1 MTRPRLRLPP
11 WNADVA
17 ALTTA
22 AVFGVLLWWIFHT
35 VAQAGALGSRVR
47 EADLV
52 RSSVLRAQVDQE
64 TSVRGYLVTGK
75 ASLLRPYYDGRA
87 IIAARLDD
95 QLRTLRALGTHVA
108 PATIL
113 LTNDERMLNRQWRR
127 AIAEPFIADRHRSDS
142 TALAER
148 GIGLISRFRSD
159 NDGIADALSKTSA
172 AADAATST
180 ALKQIGLTGVIGA
193 IGLLVLVRLL
203 TWGSE
208 RFRRVAERQRLLYES
223 EKRLADSLQ
232 QAFLQRSLP
241 SIPSIGMSAVY
252 MPAEQQARVGGD
264 WYDAILVPNG
274 KLFISVGDVSGHGVE
289 AAVTMSRARQTLLT
303 LATLGQEPAAI
314 LRGVN
319 TTLLLQGPKM
329 VTAFC
334 CYIDP
339 VTFEIEY
346 GNAGHPPPAM
356 VAPGAQADLLRGGG
370 VPLGVLPSASY
381 ASQRFQPAPGTLL
394 VLYTDGLIEY
404 KRDLI
409 AGVDRLLLA
418 LTGVAASVAPD
429 PARALSDAM
438 FSDGRPFDDVA
449 VLTLRFLSAD
459 AVKAKD
465 PALPA
470 TAMEVPLGTRGQQ
483 T

>member
-1 MTRPRLRLPP
+1 
-11 WNADVA
+11 
-17 ALTTA
+17 
-22 AVFGVLLWWIFHT
+22 
-35 VAQAGALGSRVR
+35 
-47 EADLV
+47 
-52 RSSVLRAQVDQE
+52 
-64 TSVRGYLVTGK
+64 
-75 ASLLRPYYDGRA
+75 
-87 IIAARLDD
+87 
-95 QLRTLRALGTHVA
+95 
-108 PATIL
+108 
-113 LTNDERMLNRQWRR
+113 
-127 AIAEPFIADRHRSDS
+127 
-142 TALAER
+142 
-148 GIGLISRFRSD
+148 
-159 NDGIADALSKTSA
+159 
-172 AADAATST
+172 
-180 ALKQIGLTGVIGA
+180 
-193 IGLLVLVRLL
+193 
-203 TWGSE
+203 
-208 RFRRVAERQRLLYES
+208 
-223 EKRLADSLQ
+223 
-232 QAFLQRSLP
+232 
-241 SIPSIGMSAVY
+241 
-252 MPAEQQARVGGD
+252 
-264 WYDAILVPNG
+264 
-274 KLFISVGDVSGHGVE
+274 
-289 AAVTMSRARQTLLT
+289 
-303 LATLGQEPAAI
+303 
-314 LRGVN
+314 
-319 TTLLLQGPKM
+319 M

-370 VPLGVLPSASY
+370 VPLGVLPSANY

-418 LTGVAASVAPD
+418 LTGVAASEAPD

>member
-1 MTRPRLRLPP
+1 
-11 WNADVA
+11 
-17 ALTTA
+17 
-22 AVFGVLLWWIFHT
+22 
-35 VAQAGALGSRVR
+35 
-47 EADLV
+47 
-52 RSSVLRAQVDQE
+52 
-64 TSVRGYLVTGK
+64 
-75 ASLLRPYYDGRA
+75 
-87 IIAARLDD
+87 
-95 QLRTLRALGTHVA
+95 
-108 PATIL
+108 
-113 LTNDERMLNRQWRR
+113 
-127 AIAEPFIADRHRSDS
+127 
-142 TALAER
+142 
-148 GIGLISRFRSD
+148 
-159 NDGIADALSKTSA
+159 
-172 AADAATST
+172 
-180 ALKQIGLTGVIGA
+180 
-193 IGLLVLVRLL
+193 
-203 TWGSE
+203 
-208 RFRRVAERQRLLYES
+208 
-223 EKRLADSLQ
+223 
-232 QAFLQRSLP
+232 
-241 SIPSIGMSAVY
+241 MSAVY

-418 LTGVAASVAPD
+418 LTGVAASEAPD

>member
-35 VAQAGALGSRVR
+35 VAQAGLLESRVR
-47 EADLV
+47 QAQV
-52 RSSVLRAQVDQE
+52 TRGTVLRAQVDQE
-64 TSVRGYLVTGK
+64 TSVRAYLVTGK
-75 ASLLRPYYDGRA
+75 TSLLQPFYEGRTIMA
-87 IIAARLDD
+87 TRLDQ
-95 QLRTLRALGTHVA
+95 QLHALQALGSHVA
-108 PATIL
+108 PITIAE
-113 LTNDERMLNRQWRR
+113 TNDQRLLNRQWR
-127 AIAEPFIADRHRSDS
+127 AEIAEPLIADRRRTDVPGI
-142 TALAER
+142 AER
-148 GIGLISRFRSD
+148 GIGLIDRFRAD
-159 NDGIADALSKTSA
+159 NDRIADALSLTSA
-172 AADAATST
+172 AADHETAV
-180 ALKQIGLTGVIGA
+180 ALKQIGITGIVGA
-193 IGLLVLVRLL
+193 IGLIVLVRLL

-208 RFRRVAERQRLLYES
+208 RFRRAAERQRLLYES

-241 SIPSIGMSAVY
+241 DIPSIGMNAVY

-264 WYDAILVPNG
+264 WYDAIVVPNG

-303 LATLGQEPAAI
+303 LATLGLEPGAMLAD
-314 LRGVN
+314 VN
-319 TTLLLQGPKM
+319 TTLLLQGQKM

-339 VTFEIEY
+339 LTFEIEY
-346 GNAGHPPPAM
+346 GNAGHPPPAV
-356 VAPGAQADLLRGGG
+356 VAPGAEADMLRGGG
-370 VPLGVLPSASY
+370 VPIGILPNATYSSY
-381 ASQRFQPAPGTLL
+381 RVRLTAGSLL
-394 VLYTDGLIEY
+394 VLYTDGLVEY
-404 KRDLI
+404 NRDLI

-418 LTGVAASVAPD
+418 LTGVAASGAAD

-449 VLTLRFLSAD
+449 VLTLRFLAAD
-459 AVKAKD
+459 AGRANG
-465 PALPA
+465 PALAPPA
-470 TAMEVPLGTRGQQ
+470 AVEVP
-483 T
+483 